1 MTKRILTLSLF
12 LLLALGLMA
21 APLQAKP
28 ASSGLDADVL
38 RELAQVRRATA
49 QYQDVAAAEAAGYV
63 VAKDDETEEP
73 QCVPNMGYHYLLMGD
88 FGLAIPGPGEG
99 APDALEPN
107 ILVYAPR
114 PNGSLQLVAVEY
126 ATFDDDAKL
135 FGQDFAPGVKPVDGE
150 LPAGPPFATLHAWV
164 WNANP
169 SGMFAPY
176 NPKVSC

>member
-1 MTKRILTLSLF
+1 MTKRMLTLSLF
-12 LLLALGLMA
+12 LLLALGLVA

-49 QYQDVAAAEAAGYV
+49 QYHDVAAAEAAGYV
-63 VAKDDETEEP
+63 VVTHEETNEP
-73 QCVPNMGYHYLLMGD
+73 QCVPNMGYHYLLTGD
-88 FGLAIPGPGEG
+88 LGPAIPGPGQG

-126 ATFDDDAKL
+126 ASFDVEAELFGRTFDPP
-135 FGQDFAPGVKPVDGE
+135 APPNT
-150 LPAGPPFATLHAWV
+150 PGPPFATLHAWV
-164 WNANP
+164 WKANP
-169 SGMFAPY
+169 AGMFTGG
-176 NPKVSC
+176 NPNVSC